1 MVRVVEVQT
10 LKVMNRTSL
19 SSSFRTCSAC
29 HSILL
34 FSNSMNPLISPEL
47 HKNWSGWSY
56 PTGLLAPAPFPPALE
71 LPSQFSVQRPQTP
84 CPARTVGRSLLLP
97 PQVWRASSQLYLALL
112 LVGKH
117 QGQVLMATSTPG
129 LPPSRLFFVTDRH
142 SGLRF
147 LVDTGVKVSVLPVS
161 RYIVPLPLQV
171 TSCKQSTTPA
181 SQPLVPS
188 LTPSTSG

>member
-1 MVRVVEVQT
+1 VVEVQT

-71 LPSQFSVQRPQTP
+71 LPSQFSVQQPQALHLT
-84 CPARTVGRSLLLP
+84 RTVRWSLLVPL
-97 PQVWRASSQLYLALL
+97 QAWRARSQMYLALL
-112 LVGKH
+112 LVGKG
-117 QGQVLMATSTPG
+117 QDQVLMVTSTPCC
-129 LPPSRLFFVTDRH
+129 LFFVTDC
-142 SGLRF
+142 
-147 LVDTGVKVSVLPVS
+147 
-161 RYIVPLPLQV
+161 
-171 TSCKQSTTPA
+171 TSDFW
-181 SQPLVPS
+181 
-188 LTPSTSG
+188 